1 MQTCIWPSWCHCH
14 SLSLASVKS
23 RLVLP
28 IWYRLTRVVPEK
40 RAVKRVC
47 VCVCD
52 AGRWYPALAD
62 CHCLMAL
69 KEAQSADPN
78 RRPGFIFTSS
88 ASRLLKGNIFVG
100 LCESRHRLSTA
111 STRTA
116 FHSVVCSYYA
126 PRRRGHFGIARS
138 VRLSVPWRS
147 CLDYRLA
154 GCLQLSHRRPP
165 ETCGLRIRPRTDVDP
180 PRFLDPWTDVDGLI
194 GGERICHRR
203 TAIGGGISSGCP
215 RGDTLLNIDFNVM

>member
-1 MQTCIWPSWCHCH
+1 
-14 SLSLASVKS
+14 
-23 RLVLP
+23 
-28 IWYRLTRVVPEK
+28 
-40 RAVKRVC
+40 
-47 VCVCD
+47 
-52 AGRWYPALAD
+52 
-62 CHCLMAL
+62 MAL
-69 KEAQSADPN
+69 KEAQSTDPN
-78 RRPGFIFTSS
+78 RRPGFILTSS

-100 LCESRHRLSTA
+100 LCESWLSTA

-180 PRFLDPWTDVDGLI
+180 PRFLDPWTDADGLI

-203 TAIGGGISSGCP
+203 TAIGGGISSGCA